1 MKAALCPGMYIEVP
15 PSAYFQQSFGP
26 GEALGNILKHGIAD
40 RRHLSIQNMLS
51 MELDSDVKR
60 DPMAKLEPLC
70 AEPTRQEGQLV
81 SEIDERQLPAD
92 RFSLWSTVG
101 VQFSVTGSP
110 LAIGSYLQLVMGAGG
125 SPYFFWCLVV
135 AIMGQFLIC
144 VSLAELSSVYPH
156 AAGTAYWVSV
166 MAPPKR
172 AHFLSYCNG
181 MSVCLAFTM
190 ATCGTLVYC
199 GTFIMELVGFLWSN
213 YSPELWHVYI
223 CVLGAVTLSTLLN
236 TIWIR
241 MVPSITGFLII
252 FINSAT
258 VFLFITLLVKTNPK
272 ASASTVFLDIQNS
285 TGWSSDGIVFLIALL
300 PGGMVISMFDT
311 ATHMA
316 EELPRPDKQ
325 VWQVM
330 VLTNLMN
337 AIVTIVM
344 CLGLLFCLTHPENL
358 LNPIGDMPIL
368 QLCWDAWPN
377 RGFLITVI
385 LCYTIMN
392 IFASVSLQYA
402 TSRVIWSFSKTGA
415 FPFSSI
421 LSKVNTSLEVPVN
434 SVIATGVIVTAI
446 CVLVFGPQTVQN
458 GLFGTAGLFFVF
470 AYLSPIMLLLKRGR
484 KYIPQS
490 RSFNLGR
497 AGPLINI
504 LACCWGLTLAVFLC
518 FPMYLPVTLETM
530 NWTSVC
536 AAGFSALVLGN
547 WFWVRSR
554 YHLLHGLYIDRPDGF

>member
-1 MKAALCPGMYIEVP
+1 
-15 PSAYFQQSFGP
+15 
-26 GEALGNILKHGIAD
+26 
-40 RRHLSIQNMLS
+40 
-51 MELDSDVKR
+51 MELYSDMKR
-60 DPMAKLEPLC
+60 DSMGRLEPLC
-70 AEPTRQEGQLV
+70 PEPTRQEGQLV

-110 LAIGSYLQLVMGAGG
+110 FAIGTYLQLVIGAGG

-135 AIMGQFLIC
+135 AILGQFLIC
-144 VSLAELSSVYPH
+144 VSLAELSSVFPHTAGMLSSLPFPIMEFETVVVVTSNMYSYP
-156 AAGTAYWVSV
+156 GTAYWVSV
-166 MAPPKR
+166 MAPPHQAR
-172 AHFLSYCNG
+172 FLSYCNG

-199 GTFIMELVGFLWSN
+199 GTFIMELVGFLWPD
-213 YSPELWHVYI
+213 YSSELWHIYI
-223 CVLGAVTLSTLLN
+223 CVLGSVTLSTLLN

-241 MVPSITGFLII
+241 AVPSITGLLII
-252 FINSAT
+252 FINCAT

-272 ASASTVFLDIQNS
+272 ASASTVFLDVQNS

-316 EELPRPDKQ
+316 DELPRPDKQ

-337 AIVTIVM
+337 ATVTIVM

-358 LNPIGDMPIL
+358 LNPIGGMPIL

-377 RGFLITVI
+377 KGFLITVV
-385 LCYTIMN
+385 LCYIIMN
-392 IFASVSLQYA
+392 FFGSVSLQYA

-421 LSKVNTSLEVPVN
+421 ISKVNNSLGVPVS
-434 SVIATGVIVTAI
+434 SVIATGAIVTAI

-458 GLFGTAGLFFVF
+458 GLFGTAGLFFIF
-470 AYLSPIMLLLKRGR
+470 AYLSPITLLLKRGR

-490 RSFNLGR
+490 RSFNLGC
-497 AGPLINI
+497 AGPFINV
-504 LACCWGLTLAVFLC
+504 LACCWGLLLAVFLC

-536 AAGFSALVLGN
+536 AVGFSALVLGN
-547 WFWVRSR
+547 WFWVRNR
-554 YHLLHGLYIDRPDGF
+554 YQLLHGLYIDRPDGF